1 MRAVIEPLAPTAD
14 DWQAFVASLRR
25 YVQRRVDPTF
35 ADDVLGNILLR
46 LVEHR
51 DALQDADN
59 PSAWMFRV
67 AANAITD
74 HYRRSATEARVLAE
88 SGADSLKDIPAPSP
102 TGSSADAELSQCL
115 VPLIRSLPESYAEA
129 LLLTDIE
136 GLTQVEAARRLGL
149 SLSGMK
155 SRVQRGRA
163 RLRQALLR
171 CCKVHLD
178 RRGGVLEYEPRSRT
192 CSC

>member
-88 SGADSLKDIPAPSP
+88 SGADSLKDIPAPAASSRRAAPRTRNWLNVWFHSSAACRSP
-102 TGSSADAELSQCL
+102 T
-115 VPLIRSLPESYAEA
+115 
-129 LLLTDIE
+129 
-136 GLTQVEAARRLGL
+136 RRL
-149 SLSGMK
+149 
-155 SRVQRGRA
+155 
-163 RLRQALLR
+163 
-171 CCKVHLD
+171 C
-178 RRGGVLEYEPRSRT
+178 Y
-192 CSC
+192 